1 MLSINNVLN
10 HLALIS
16 VPRFYLGK
24 SSRLLS
30 DLVEFSGTSRLVFD
44 VWCC

>member
-1 MLSINNVLN
+1 MKFNVHKLY
-10 HLALIS
+10 S
-16 VPRFYLGK
+16 VDK

-30 DLVEFSGTSRLVFD
+30 DLVEFSGTSKSVFD